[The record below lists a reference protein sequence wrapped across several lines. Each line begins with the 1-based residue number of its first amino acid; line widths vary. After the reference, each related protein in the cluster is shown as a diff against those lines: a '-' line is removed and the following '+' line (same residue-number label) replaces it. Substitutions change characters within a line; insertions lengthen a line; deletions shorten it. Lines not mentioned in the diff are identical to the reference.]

1 MGAEVLSKRRL
12 GSAVAT
18 VLLAVALS
26 AVACASAPL
35 AVPKLDEATV
45 RSIVGEIVEAFG
57 QRDLDVV
64 KAYLY
69 PGTTIVLDLDPTG
82 GTEPVKI
89 DHDRYLF
96 MLEMGMGVLEDS
108 DIQHEILKVEMNDSS
123 NTALVEGRATTVAD
137 ILGVRVHE
145 ETISKTTYGIVNGE
159 IKVLSIFSRVL
170 SLNVEE
176 E

>member
-1 MGAEVLSKRRL
+1 MRAEIPRQMRL

-26 AVACASAPL
+26 AVACSAAPS

-45 RSIVGEIVEAFG
+45 RSIVGDIVEAFG

-82 GTEPVKI
+82 GTEPVEI
-89 DHDRYLF
+89 EHDRYLF

-108 DIQHEILKVEMNDSS
+108 RTSS
-123 NTALVEGRATTVAD
+123 TR
-137 ILGVRVHE
+137 
-145 ETISKTTYGIVNGE
+145 
-159 IKVLSIFSRVL
+159 F
-170 SLNVEE
+170 
-176 E
+176 